1 MNTNIKNRKHSE
13 NILVVQRHKIFGNQA
28 FNGIEK
34 LNINSYLDIIK
45 NNMEFKPRYLMEE
58 DIAFKQVI
66 PYIIFQASNK
76 IFVMQR
82 QDNASEQRLKNKFSI
97 GIGGHIRITDVSS
110 DSIIDWAKR
119 EFYEEVIFNDDFDAQ
134 IIGIVNDEST
144 FVGKVHIG
152 VVILMISQSE
162 NIKIKSELK
171 SGKLVA
177 IQDLYQ
183 YVDDM
188 ENWSQIIIKEFW
200 PKLL

>member
-1 MNTNIKNRKHSE
+1 MNINIKNRKHSE
-13 NILVVQRHKIFGNQA
+13 NILVVQRQKIFDNQA

-34 LNINSYLDIIK
+34 INFNSYLDIIK
-45 NNMEFKPRYLMEE
+45 SNMEFRPRYLMEE
-58 DIAFKQVI
+58 DLAFKQVI
-66 PYIIFQASNK
+66 PYIVFQANNK

-82 QDNASEQRLKNKFSI
+82 KDNASEQRLKNKFSI
-97 GIGGHIRITDVSS
+97 GIGGHIRITDVNS

-119 EFYEEVIFNDDFDAQ
+119 EFHEEVIFNDHFDAK
-134 IIGIVNDEST
+134 IIGLVNDEST

-152 VVILMISQSE
+152 VVILIVSQSE
-162 NIKIKSELK
+162 NIKVRSELK

-177 IQDLYQ
+177 LRDLYK
-183 YVDDM
+183 YEDDM

>member
-13 NILVVQRHKIFGNQA
+13 NILVVSRQKIFSNQTL
-28 FNGIEK
+28 NGFAKI
-34 LNINSYLDIIK
+34 NINNYLNIIK

-152 VVILMISQSE
+152 IVILMISQSE
-162 NIKIKSELK
+162 NIKIRSELK
-171 SGKLVA
+171 SGQLVA
-177 IQDLYQ
+177 IQDLYK